1 MSNNDLK
8 KTLFQHEVMVLE
20 KSKKTL
26 TNYSQ
31 SHDVDLF
38 NHYKE
43 LVRAYEKLLKMTMKT
58 YKISDIQGKM
68 LKDQETEIIRVNSDL
83 RKVEESRKRFIS
95 DISHEMGAPIR
106 AMLSFLKII
115 VDGKAELEPKYI
127 QLMYERISVV
137 NELLKDLFDLSLLEV
152 NGTKLILEFVPVV
165 GLIEELCSKYEIDV
179 KEKGINFIYYSQ
191 KPPKTAMDLFVH
203 VDLVRTEQVITNLI
217 NNAIKFTPSGGT
229 ISVISEFIDLST
241 TEPKLQIKV
250 CDTGAGIAKEKLP
263 FIFDRFYKENQHSNE
278 TGTGLGLAI
287 SKEIVLKHNGTIQ
300 VESENNKGATFII
313 TLPIYINNEEIND
326 ED

>member
-1 MSNNDLK
+1 MSNDDLK

-20 KSKKTL
+20 KAQKIL
-26 TNYSQ
+26 TNYPQ
-31 SHDVDLF
+31 PNDVDLYP
-38 NHYKE
+38 HYND
-43 LVRAYEKLLKMTMKT
+43 LVKAYEKLLKMTVKT

-68 LKDQETEIIRVNSDL
+68 LKDQETEITRVNSDL
-83 RKVEESRKRFIS
+83 QKVEESRKRFIS

-127 QLMYERISVV
+127 QLMYERVAVV

-152 NGTKLILEFVPVV
+152 NGAKLTLESVPVTRF
-165 GLIEELCSKYEIDV
+165 IEKLCSKYEIDV
-179 KEKGINFIYYSQ
+179 KEKDIHFIYDGLPQ
-191 KPPKTAMDLFVH
+191 NTADDQFVQ
-203 VDLVRTEQVITNLI
+203 VDLVRMEQVLTNLI

-229 ISVISEFIDLST
+229 ISVISELFDIST

-250 CDTGAGIAKEKLP
+250 SDTGTGIAEEYLP
-263 FIFDRFYKENQHSNE
+263 FIFDRFYKGNE
-278 TGTGLGLAI
+278 RCNESGTGLGLAI
-287 SKEIVLKHNGTIQ
+287 SKEIVLKHNGTIEVQ
-300 VESENNKGATFII
+300 SEDNKGTTFTI
-313 TLPIYINNEEIND
+313 TLPIYVKNEDIND